1 MTSLLTLLCY
11 QLGISLDYQDAWGR
25 VMTVDAATLRRVCK
39 AMGYPADDDDEA
51 SRSLTALRE
60 QAEQE
65 ILPPSLVVTA
75 SAAPLACPLRLP
87 AEQLGRPVTWF
98 IALEGGQG
106 LQGTSIATAAE
117 VTPPFPAE
125 LLREDGPRLV
135 PALIELPPGL
145 PAGYHRLTLEAGEPR
160 QAIAATNLVVCP
172 PRAHELAGPLDP
184 HPRVWGLSVQLYAV
198 RSRANWGMG
207 DFGDLRELV
216 QLAARAGADFV
227 GINPLHALFPH
238 APEQASPYSPS
249 SRQWTQAL
257 YLDVEDIH
265 EYAECDD
272 CQRLVSSPAWRARLQ
287 TLREVT
293 MVDYTG
299 VADLKFQVFELLYA
313 RFRSQHLARG
323 TARARRFRQFQRT
336 HGRNLRL
343 QALYDALQRYFHRKD
358 AGLWGWPVWPE
369 AYRDVRSKAVRDFA
383 SSHEADVEFFEYLQW
398 QAELQ
403 LEAVQ
408 TLARELGMRIGLYR
422 DLAIGVNPGGA
433 ETWAQPALYAQ
444 GVQVG
449 APPDQLNPNG
459 QDWGFSPP
467 TPQRLREAGFK
478 PMLDVLRANMRHAG
492 ALRIDHVMG
501 LMRLFWVVPGADTLQ
516 GTYVANPFDE
526 LLRLVCLESQRH
538 HCVVIGED
546 LGIVPPEV
554 TAAMERH
561 GLLSYRPFY
570 FEQHW
575 HEGRFKPPA
584 EWPRRAM
591 ATVGTHDLPTLR
603 AYWTGH
609 DLRLR
614 DELGVYRDPEL
625 REGHITRRGRERTAL
640 LEALGEQNLLTDGL
654 TDAQD
659 SVTDPDPRLAEAV
672 HRYVARTPA
681 TMVAVQ
687 LEDVLGA
694 LEQVNVPG
702 TSEAQYPNWRRK
714 LTLDLAML
722 ARDPRWTALAQALRE
737 ERPSHH
743 PAAPLD
749 EGAWN
754 PDLAD
759 IPRATYRLQLHAG
772 LRFKDAQALLPYLK
786 RLGISHVYT
795 SPFLKARTG
804 STHGY
809 DVVDPRE
816 VNPEIGT
823 QADFDDFCAALTQH
837 GLHLL
842 VDIVPNHMG
851 VLQADN
857 PLWREVLEDGPAS
870 RYADHFDIDW
880 AQGGDEHGGRVLL
893 PVLEDQYGLVLE
905 QGKLRLNW
913 WPEGNAIV
921 LSYYDHH
928 CPIDPS
934 DWALL
939 MDGGP
944 HAGLDARAAQ
954 EWQVLRQGFEALPT
968 RQEKTPERQAER
980 LRLKDELKQRLGT
993 LLRDHP
999 AARAILQ
1006 ARLAAFNG
1014 HVGDPR
1020 SFDALDELLLRQAW
1034 RLASYRIADG
1044 VNYRRFFNINDL
1056 AGIRTE
1062 RDEVF
1067 EMSHAL
1073 LWDWF
1078 EQGRVHGVR
1087 VDHPDG
1093 LADPRAYLERLQ
1105 ASFKRIQGRRQ
1116 VEGHSALYLIVEKI
1130 LGETEHMPPE
1140 WPVHGGSGY
1149 RFCNLSTRLLV
1160 DPSQETRLSRVYRAF
1175 TGQNAEFDE
1184 VLLQS
1189 KRHVMEHELAAE
1201 LRTVTQLLHDITR
1214 RDRRT
1219 RDHTPHTLR
1228 LGLVELT
1235 LGFPVYRS
1243 YISARGMSAQDR
1255 GWIDIAV
1262 HEAMR
1267 RRGLEDVG
1275 VLHLIR
1281 ETLLSAPTEPDAQLR
1296 ELKLAFATR
1305 YQQFTAPVMAKS
1317 LEDTACYRYNR
1328 LLALNEVG
1336 GDPSVFGMTVDD
1348 FHASLKRLAF
1358 THPHGMLATST
1369 HDSKRSEDV
1378 RARLAVLS
1386 EMPAAW
1392 RLALARWRR
1401 LAEPFKRRVDG
1412 EMVPSANDEYMIY
1425 QSLLGIWPMTPPDEA
1440 ERQDLAQRLGENA
1453 LKAVREAKDQ
1463 TSWRHPDA
1471 LYEESVVDFARR
1483 LVLDDGAGAFRQD
1496 FARLQSQV
1504 ARFGAWNSLTL
1515 LLLKMGGPG
1524 VPDIYQGCEG
1534 WNLSLV
1540 DPDNRRPVDHLA
1552 LAAQL
1557 DAVVRAWPEGASTEG
1572 LREMQASLQDGRLKL
1587 YLTWRAL
1594 SLRQRWEGVFTH
1606 GEYLPLAVDG
1616 EARRHVVAFARRH
1629 GGQTA
1634 IVVVSRLLFTL
1645 CHGDES
1651 VLADGRVWGDTTLVL
1666 PPGAPDA
1673 WQDMLGGRV
1682 AAVATGTDGPPRL
1695 NITDVFHSLPMAVL
1709 VPHEAFSDIP
1719 RP

>member
-1 MTSLLTLLCY
+1 MTSLLTLLCH
-11 QLGISLDYQDAWGR
+11 QLGIALDYQDAWGR
-25 VMTVDAATLRRVCK
+25 VTTVDAATLRRVCK

-51 SRSLTALRE
+51 TRSLDALRDR
-60 QAEQE
+60 AEHE
-65 ILPPSLVVTA
+65 ALPPAMVVTA
-75 SAAPLACPLRLP
+75 SATPMACPLRLR
-87 AEQLGRPVTWF
+87 AEQLGGPVTWF
-98 IALEGGQG
+98 ISLENGQS
-106 LQGTSIATAAE
+106 LQGTSVATAAE

-125 LLREDGPRLV
+125 LLREDVPRLV
-135 PALIELPPGL
+135 PATIELPPGL
-145 PAGYHRLTLEAGEPR
+145 PVGYHRLALEAGEPR
-160 QAIAATNLVVCP
+160 QSVGATALVVCP

-198 RSRANWGMG
+198 RSRSNWGMG

-216 QLAARAGADFV
+216 QMAAREGADFV

-249 SRQWTQAL
+249 SRQWTHLL
-257 YLDVEDIH
+257 YLDVEHIH

-272 CQRLVSSPAWRARLQ
+272 CQRLVGSAAWRARLQ
-287 TLREVT
+287 ALRDVP
-293 MVDYTG
+293 MVDYAG
-299 VADLKFQVFELLYA
+299 VSELKFQVFEMLYA
-313 RFRSQHLARG
+313 RFRSQHLERG

-343 QALYDALQRYFHRKD
+343 QALYDALQRYFHRKNP
-358 AGLWGWPVWPE
+358 ALWGWPVWPE
-369 AYRDVRSKAVRDFA
+369 AYRDVRSQTVRDFA

-403 LEAVQ
+403 LESVQ
-408 TLARELGMRIGLYR
+408 DLARELGMRIGLYR

-449 APPDQLNPNG
+449 APPDELNPNG
-459 QDWGFSPP
+459 QDWGFSPI

-501 LMRLFWVVPGADTLQ
+501 LMRLFWVVPGADPLQ

-538 HCVVIGED
+538 HCIVIGED

-570 FEQHW
+570 FEQLW
-575 HEGRFKPPA
+575 HEGRFRPP
-584 EWPRRAM
+584 EGWPRRAL

-625 REGHITRRGRERTAL
+625 RDGHIARRGRERVAL
-640 LEALGEQNLLTDGL
+640 LQALGEQNLLIDGL
-654 TDAQD
+654 SESPD
-659 SVTDPDPRLAEAV
+659 SVADPDPRLAEAV
-672 HRYVARTPA
+672 HRYVGRTPA

-694 LEQVNVPG
+694 VEQVNVPG

-714 LTLDLAML
+714 LTLDVAALE
-722 ARDPRWTALAQALRE
+722 RDPRWTTLAQALRD

-743 PAAPLD
+743 PAAAKD
-749 EGAWN
+749 EAAWD
-754 PDLAD
+754 PDLAV

-772 LRFKDAQALLPYLK
+772 LRFKQAEALLPYLK

-795 SPFLKARTG
+795 SPFLKARAG

-816 VNPEIGT
+816 INPEIGT
-823 QADFDDFCAALTQH
+823 QAEFEDFCAALDRHDLQ
-837 GLHLL
+837 LL

-880 AQGGDEHGGRVLL
+880 AQAGDAEHGGRVLQ

-905 QGKLRLNW
+905 QGKLKLTW
-913 WPEGNAIV
+913 WAEGNTVV
-921 LSYYDHH
+921 LAYYDHRF
-928 CPIDPS
+928 PIDPS
-934 DWALL
+934 DLPLL

-944 HAGLDARAAQ
+944 HAGLDPEAAR
-954 EWQVLRQGFEALPT
+954 EWQALRQGFEGLPA
-968 RQEKTPERQAER
+968 RQDSDPAHQAER
-980 LRLKDELKQRLGT
+980 LRLKEELKTRLGA
-993 LLRDHP
+993 LLRNHP

-1006 ARLAAFNG
+1006 ARLAAYNG
-1014 HVGDPR
+1014 HVGDAR
-1020 SFDALDELLLRQAW
+1020 SFDALDDLLQRQAW
-1034 RLASYRIADG
+1034 RLASYRVADG

-1067 EMSHAL
+1067 ELSHAL

-1078 EQGRVHGVR
+1078 EQGLVSGVR

-1105 ASFKRIQGRRQ
+1105 ASFRRIHARRHA
-1116 VEGHSALYLIVEKI
+1116 EGHSSLYLIVEKI
-1130 LGETEHMPPE
+1130 LGETEHLPPE

-1160 DPSQETRLSRVYRAF
+1160 DPSQESRLSRVYRAF
-1175 TGQNAEFDE
+1175 TGENAEFDE

-1201 LRTVTQLLHDITR
+1201 LRAVTHLLHDITR

-1228 LGLVELT
+1228 LGLIELT
-1235 LGFPVYRS
+1235 LGFPVYRT
-1243 YISARGMSAQDR
+1243 YISERGMSVQDR

-1281 ETLLSAPTEPDAQLR
+1281 DTLLSAATEPEAQLR
-1296 ELKLAFATR
+1296 QLKLAFATR
-1305 YQQFTAPVMAKS
+1305 FQQFTAPVMAKS

-1348 FHASLKRLAF
+1348 FHESLKRLAF

-1386 EMPAAW
+1386 EMPAVW

-1412 EMVPSANDEYMIY
+1412 EMVPTANDEYMVY
-1425 QSLLGIWPMTPPDEA
+1425 QSLLGIWPMSPPDEA
-1440 ERQDLAQRLGENA
+1440 TRESLAQRLSDSV
-1453 LKAVREAKDQ
+1453 LKAVREAKEQ

-1471 LYEESVVDFARR
+1471 LYEESVLDFARR
-1483 LVLDDGAGAFRQD
+1483 LVLDEGAAAFRQD

-1504 ARFGAWNSLTL
+1504 ARFGAWNSLSL

-1540 DPDNRRPVDHLA
+1540 DPDNRRPVDHLT
-1552 LAAQL
+1552 LSAQL
-1557 DAVVRAWPEGASTEG
+1557 DAVVRAWPQGAGPDG
-1572 LREMQASLQDGRLKL
+1572 LRDMLSTLQDGRLKL
-1587 YLTWRAL
+1587 YLTWRGL
-1594 SLRQRWEGVFTH
+1594 SLRQQWEGVFTH
-1606 GEYLPLAVDG
+1606 GEYLPMAVDG

-1629 GGQTA
+1629 AGQTV

-1651 VLADGRVWGDTTLVL
+1651 VLGDGRVWGDTTLVL
-1666 PPGAPDA
+1666 PPGAA
-1673 WQDMLGGRV
+1673 QTWQDALGGRV
-1682 AAVATGTDGPPRL
+1682 AVASTLADGPPRL
-1695 NITDVFHSLPMAVL
+1695 HIADVFHSLPLAVL
-1709 VPHEAFSDIP
+1709 VPHEAAP
-1719 RP
+1719 A

>member
-1 MTSLLTLLCY
+1 MTSLLTLLCH
-11 QLGISLDYQDAWGR
+11 QLGIALDYQDAWGR
-25 VMTVDAATLRRVCK
+25 VTTVDVVTLRRVCK
-39 AMGYPADDDDEA
+39 AMGYPAADDDEA
-51 SRSLTALRE
+51 AQSLGALRE
-60 QAEQE
+60 RAEHE
-65 ILPPSLVVTA
+65 TLPPALVVTA

-87 AEQLGRPVTWF
+87 AEQIGRPVTWF
-98 IALEGGQG
+98 ISLEGGQS
-106 LQGTSIATAAE
+106 LQGTSVASAADL
-117 VTPPFPAE
+117 TPPFPAE
-125 LLREDGPRLV
+125 LLRGDGPRLV
-135 PALIELPPGL
+135 PAVIELPPGL
-145 PAGYHRLTLEAGEPR
+145 PAGYHRLALEAGEPR
-160 QAIAATNLVVCP
+160 QAIGATSLVVCP

-198 RSRANWGMG
+198 RNRANWGMG

-216 QLAARAGADFV
+216 QMAARAGADFV

-238 APEQASPYSPS
+238 DPEQASPYSPS
-249 SRQWTQAL
+249 SRQWTHVL

-272 CQRLVSSPAWRARLQ
+272 CQRLVGSPAWRARLQ
-287 TLREVT
+287 ALRDAP
-293 MVDYTG
+293 MVDYAG
-299 VADLKFQVFELLYA
+299 VAELKFQVFELLYA
-313 RFRSQHLARG
+313 RFRSQHLERG

-358 AGLWGWPVWPE
+358 AALWGWPVWPQ
-369 AYRDVRSKAVRDFA
+369 AYRDVRGQAVRDFA

-449 APPDQLNPNG
+449 APPDELNPNG

-478 PMLDVLRANMRHAG
+478 PVLDVLRANMRHAG

-501 LMRLFWVVPGADTLQ
+501 LMRLFWVVPGGETLQ

-538 HCVVIGED
+538 HCIVIGED

-584 EWPRRAM
+584 EWPRRAL

-609 DLRLR
+609 DLHLR

-625 REGHITRRGRERTAL
+625 RKGHIARRARERVAL
-640 LEALGEQNLLTDGL
+640 LQALGEQNLLTEGL
-654 TDAQD
+654 SESVD
-659 SVTDPDPRLAEAV
+659 SVSDPDPRLAVTV

-714 LTLDLAML
+714 LTLYLAAL
-722 ARDPRWTALAQALRE
+722 ARDPRWTSLTQALRE
-737 ERPSHH
+737 ERPPHH
-743 PAAPLD
+743 PVAAKD

-754 PDLAD
+754 PDLAA

-795 SPFLKARTG
+795 SPFLKARAG

-816 VNPEIGT
+816 INPEIGT
-823 QADFDDFCAALTQH
+823 QAEFEDFCAALKQH
-837 GLHLL
+837 ELQLL

-880 AQGGDEHGGRVLL
+880 AQAGDEEHGGRVLL
-893 PVLEDQYGLVLE
+893 PVLEGQYGLVLE
-905 QGKLRLNW
+905 QGKLQLGW
-913 WPEGNAIV
+913 WPEGHTVV
-921 LSYYDHH
+921 LNYYDHRFI
-928 CPIDPS
+928 IDPR
-934 DWALL
+934 DLPLL

-944 HAGLDARAAQ
+944 HASLDAEAAR
-954 EWQVLRQGFEALPT
+954 EWQALRQGFESLPP
-968 RQEKTPERQAER
+968 RQDKDLARQAER
-980 LRLKDELKQRLGT
+980 LRLKDELKQRLGI

-999 AARAILQ
+999 AARTILQ
-1006 ARLAAFNG
+1006 ARLAAYNG

-1020 SFDALDELLLRQAW
+1020 SFDALDDLLQRQAW
-1034 RLASYRIADG
+1034 RLASYRVADG

-1078 EQGRVHGVR
+1078 EQGLVNGVR

-1105 ASFKRIQGRRQ
+1105 ASFKRINARRHGDGQ
-1116 VEGHSALYLIVEKI
+1116 AALYLIVEKI
-1130 LGETEHMPPE
+1130 LGETEQMPPE

-1175 TGQNAEFDE
+1175 TGENHEFDE

-1201 LRTVTQLLHDITR
+1201 LRTVTHLLHDITR

-1228 LGLVELT
+1228 LGLIELT
-1235 LGFPVYRS
+1235 LGFPVYRT
-1243 YISARGMSAQDR
+1243 YISERGLSVQDR
-1255 GWIDIAV
+1255 GWIDTAV

-1281 ETLLSAPTEPDAQLR
+1281 DTLLTAPTEPDAQLR

-1305 YQQFTAPVMAKS
+1305 LQQFTAPVMAKS

-1348 FHASLKRLAF
+1348 FHESLKRLAF

-1412 EMVPSANDEYMIY
+1412 EMVPTANDEYMIY

-1440 ERQDLAQRLGENA
+1440 ARQDLAQRLGDYA

-1463 TSWRHPDA
+1463 TSWRHPDG
-1471 LYEESVVDFARR
+1471 LYEESVLDFARR
-1483 LVLDDGAGAFRQD
+1483 LVLDDGAAAFRQD
-1496 FARLQSQV
+1496 FARLQSLV
-1504 ARFGAWNSLTL
+1504 ARFGAWNSLSL

-1524 VPDIYQGCEG
+1524 VPDTYQGCEG
-1534 WNLSLV
+1534 WNFSLV
-1540 DPDNRRPVDHLA
+1540 DPDNRRPVDHLG
-1552 LAAQL
+1552 LSAQL
-1557 DAVVRAWPEGASTEG
+1557 DAVTRAWPEGATPDG
-1572 LREMQASLQDGRLKL
+1572 LREMQASLHDGRLKL
-1587 YLTWRAL
+1587 YLTWRGL
-1594 SLRQRWEGVFTH
+1594 TLRQRWEGVFTH

-1616 EARRHVVAFARRH
+1616 AARRHVVAFARRH
-1629 GGQTA
+1629 GGQTV

-1651 VLADGRVWGDTTLVL
+1651 MLADGRVWGDTTLVL
-1666 PPGAPDA
+1666 PPGAPEA
-1673 WQDMLGGRV
+1673 WQDVLGGRV
-1682 AAVATGTDGPPRL
+1682 AGASPSPDGPLRL
-1695 NITDVFHSLPMAVL
+1695 GIADVFHSLPMAVL
-1709 VPHEAFSDIP
+1709 VPHEASP
-1719 RP
+1719 A